1 MIAALN
7 TDPTSGLR
15 ERSRLRTVAE
25 RAREYY
31 AHQSQLAWERTDRA
45 FATLMLVQWVFGIC
59 LALINPG
66 TTGAYDSWWD
76 SHLFL
81 AVVLGGWLS
90 AFPIILSWRMPG
102 TATTRHVFAVAQA
115 LWSGLLVHLTGG
127 RIETHFHVFGS
138 LAFLS
143 VYRDWRVL
151 MTASLVVAIDHG
163 LRGWLSPEVIYGS
176 TAFAFWRTLEH
187 VGWVAFEDVFLIYC
201 CIRADQ
207 SVRLQAEQHARL
219 ETSYDEIA
227 AEVAAQTE
235 RLRAS
240 EADAIQLARQAAAA
254 NRAKTEFLANMSHE
268 IRTPMTAILGFADM
282 LLDERR
288 DPSSEM
294 SNTEIVATIRRN
306 GEHLL
311 TIINNILDLS
321 KIESNAI
328 RLELLDCPTRPLFS
342 DLVRL
347 LKGTAE
353 EKQLSLRLEL
363 ASNVPASLHT
373 DPTRLRQ
380 ILINLIGNAIKFTE
394 RGSVTIRV
402 YLIDERPD
410 QLLIDIIDT
419 GLGISPQVQSQLFQ
433 PFMQADNS
441 MTRRFGGTGLGLDIS
456 RKFAQLMGG
465 DLTIAASVQGL
476 GTTMR
481 LTLAQPVNT
490 NLPETSAKFSEA
502 HCAKPAPTAIPAEE
516 PLHGLRI
523 LVAEDYPA
531 NQRLIRYLLQRA
543 GAEVTL
549 VENGREA
556 VREACDAW
564 TQGEPFDTILL
575 DVQMPVMDGHTAARM
590 LREKGYRGSILAL
603 TAHALVQE
611 IEVSRTAGCN
621 AHVSKPIDRTTL
633 IETILRHHAASGEG
647 ANPLELSAALV

>member
-1 MIAALN
+1 MNEVPAIQ
-7 TDPTSGLR
+7 PTFASV
-15 ERSRLRTVAE
+15 ERARQKTIAE
-25 RAREYY
+25 RARDYY
-31 AHQSQLAWERTDRA
+31 VHQSQLVWKRTDRA
-45 FATLMLVQWVFGIC
+45 FATLMLVQWVFGVC
-59 LALINPG
+59 LALMNPG
-66 TTGAYDSWWD
+66 STGPYNSWWD

-81 AVVLGGWLS
+81 AIVLGGWLS
-90 AFPIILSWRMPG
+90 MFPILLSWRMPG

-151 MTASLVVAIDHG
+151 VTASLVVALDHG

-176 TAFAFWRTLEH
+176 TPFAFWRTLEH

-207 SVRLQAEQHARL
+207 SARLQAQQHARL

-288 DPSSEM
+288 DPTTEM
-294 SNTEIVATIRRN
+294 SNSEIVATIRRN

-311 TIINNILDLS
+311 TVINNILDLS

-328 RLELLDCPTRPLFS
+328 ELELLDCQPRQLFG
-342 DLVRL
+342 DLIRL
-347 LKGTAE
+347 LKGSAE
-353 EKQLSLRLEL
+353 EKQLLLRLEL
-363 ASNVPASLHT
+363 GPNVPLVVHT

-394 RGSVTIRV
+394 RGSVTMRV
-402 YLIDERPD
+402 YLSDERPE
-410 QLLIDIIDT
+410 QLTIDIIDT
-419 GLGISPQVQSQLFQ
+419 GLGISPQIQKQLFQ

-456 RKFAQLMGG
+456 RKFAQLLGG

-481 LTLAQPVNT
+481 LTLPLPVVSS
-490 NLPETSAKFSEA
+490 LSVPDDGSLSEA
-502 HCAKPAPTAIPAEE
+502 RCAQSAEALPPDCKE
-516 PLHGLRI
+516 LRGLQI

-531 NQRLIRYLLQRA
+531 NQRLIRYLLHKA
-543 GAEVTL
+543 GADVTL
-549 VENGREA
+549 VDNGRDA
-556 VREACDAW
+556 VKEVCEAW
-564 TQGEPFDTILL
+564 TRGEPYDTVLL
-575 DVQMPVMDGHTAARM
+575 DVQMPVMDGHTAART
-590 LREKGYRGSILAL
+590 LREKGYRGPILAL

-611 IEVSRTAGCN
+611 VEASRIAGCN
-621 AHVSKPIDRTTL
+621 AHVSKPIDRPTL
-633 IETILRHHAASGEG
+633 IETIRRHLPTSDELAP
-647 ANPLELSAALV
+647 PLELQSVP